1 MERGEA
7 IAVIAVIAVIADIAV
22 IGKGGNPR
30 ENPARNRAPRNQERD
45 VKPHPLCQGAPAP
58 KFS

>member
-30 ENPARNRAPRNQERD
+30 ENPARNRAPRKSRD
-45 VKPHPLCQGAPAP
+45 ICQTPP
-58 KFS
+58 FVPRRTCT